1 MNRRNETAICTAL
14 EQFIQQT
21 IPEYITDSGKM
32 IIAENGISNL
42 LWRMEDTYSEASCT
56 VHGEDF
62 QAYSPTVTVRLN
74 DRHVDYACNCMESF
88 GSPCRH
94 VAALA
99 LSALSSIAVSHDT
112 PTETT
117 TIRPEWRQSFR
128 NFFTSNSEPETG
140 RHYFLFRFFPE
151 PGRLSV
157 EFYRA
162 RQNKTGLSTVRQ
174 AVTLE
179 DILKNPDWCEY
190 SPELPKILKQI
201 AQYLDYYGH
210 RVEIP
215 DGLLSWFFWA
225 LRTEEYIFWEDTE
238 KPCTIESSTMDL
250 KLHPSLDEDGLR
262 FDIMLQ
268 KEEKKPFSIQKDED
282 RPDQT
287 VATFH
292 GQIPLWVCW
301 NQCFYPVQT
310 CLNHDVIQSLVQAS
324 PIIPQEDISEFLD
337 RVWTRLPSSELYEQE
352 EFLKIMEPVFQPG
365 SYNPKLFLDEEG
377 SLLTLEIQNV
387 YESIQNPTLYNEQ

>member
-1 MNRRNETAICTAL
+1 MNRHNETAICTAL
-14 EQFIQQT
+14 EHFIQQT

-62 QAYSPTVTVRLN
+62 QAYSPSVTVRLN
-74 DRHVDYACNCMESF
+74 DKHVDYECNCMESF

-99 LSALSSIAVSHDT
+99 LSALASLAVSHDA

-128 NFFTSNSEPETG
+128 NFFTTNSEPETG

-179 DILKNPDWCEY
+179 EILKNPDWCEY

-201 AQYLDYYGH
+201 A
-210 RVEIP
+210 
-215 DGLLSWFFWA
+215 
-225 LRTEEYIFWEDTE
+225 
-238 KPCTIESSTMDL
+238 
-250 KLHPSLDEDGLR
+250 
-262 FDIMLQ
+262 
-268 KEEKKPFSIQKDED
+268 
-282 RPDQT
+282 
-287 VATFH
+287 
-292 GQIPLWVCW
+292 
-301 NQCFYPVQT
+301 
-310 CLNHDVIQSLVQAS
+310 
-324 PIIPQEDISEFLD
+324 
-337 RVWTRLPSSELYEQE
+337 
-352 EFLKIMEPVFQPG
+352 
-365 SYNPKLFLDEEG
+365 
-377 SLLTLEIQNV
+377 
-387 YESIQNPTLYNEQ
+387 